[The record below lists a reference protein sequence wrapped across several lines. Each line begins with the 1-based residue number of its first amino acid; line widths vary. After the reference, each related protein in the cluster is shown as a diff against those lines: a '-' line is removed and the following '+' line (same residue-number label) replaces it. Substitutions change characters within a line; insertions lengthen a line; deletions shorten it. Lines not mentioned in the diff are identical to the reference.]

1 MKEIATYNLHDDR
14 IKYLKQGQTV
24 SSTSSRKVIVE
35 KDKAAV
41 AIGKRKTSLA
51 KVSIKKGIG
60 NITINSRNILD
71 YFPRLEDRN
80 QVLFPLYV
88 TGCLGKF
95 DIFTNVTGG
104 GVTGKLSNV
113 MVLTYVPE

>member
-1 MKEIATYNLHDDR
+1 M
-14 IKYLKQGQTV
+14 
-24 SSTSSRKVIVE
+24 SSTSSRKIIVE
-35 KDKAAV
+35 KDKAVV

-60 NITINSRNILD
+60 NFIINSRNLLD

-88 TGCLGKF
+88 TDCLGKF
-95 DIFTNVTGG
+95 DVCTNVTGG
-104 GVTGKLSNV
+104 GVTGKFLYSR
-113 MVLTYVPE
+113 VLFW